1 MKKIISKI
9 FLILVGMTFVTGAGY
24 KGSLPNITQYFE
36 SERTGPS
43 NTRPIFNTDGKHND
57 PKFKRVPRENP
68 QYIDIIL
75 KKEKASPYLNDL
87 NDAIVILEKMK
98 KCIDQNGDV
107 QKFNAIASSI
117 IDHADYIAEKY
128 ANKPEKHYISFVK
141 LQEIAVEAR
150 NLATLR
156 CESQI
161 YIKYLTYQAEG
172 QVYSKENINA
182 QIEQFDENLKITIR
196 ILKDAT

>member
-43 NTRPIFNTDGKHND
+43 NTRPIFNTDGKPND

-75 KKEKASPYLNDL
+75 KK
-87 NDAIVILEKMK
+87 
-98 KCIDQNGDV
+98 
-107 QKFNAIASSI
+107 
-117 IDHADYIAEKY
+117 
-128 ANKPEKHYISFVK
+128 
-141 LQEIAVEAR
+141 
-150 NLATLR
+150 
-156 CESQI
+156 
-161 YIKYLTYQAEG
+161 
-172 QVYSKENINA
+172 
-182 QIEQFDENLKITIR
+182 
-196 ILKDAT
+196 